1 MEWLSVANIERKIS
15 QGNQAYLLNQWKGI
29 WKSEARPNA
38 AVDIHFGFC
47 RSTFSVSTCL
57 GVNNCT
63 CICLC
68 IGIGFE
74 NVAGVMDWLS
84 ATSMGEKI
92 IPYSQ
97 AYFPSYPR
105 ACGKPKSSPSDHSQK
120 LFKSLNGM
128 SGLRM

>member
-1 MEWLSVANIERKIS
+1 MEWLSVANVERKI
-15 QGNQAYLLNQWKGI
+15 GLNLWKGI

-84 ATSMGEKI
+84 ATNMGEEI
-92 IPYSQ
+92 IPYNQ
-97 AYFPSYPR
+97 AHFPSHPR
-105 ACGKPKSSPSDHSQK
+105 ACGNPKFSPSDHSRK
-120 LFKSLNGM
+120 LLKSRNGM